1 MGICTYIYICRTHQL
16 LKRIEK
22 QHPADMMESIWG
34 SYGFGGLTI
43 TIFAY
48 LQTWACRVLHL
59 GIRDIALIVSFALF
73 PTGPF

>member
-1 MGICTYIYICRTHQL
+1 MYIYTYIYIYRKHQL

-22 QHPADMMESIWG
+22 QHPAEMMESIWG

-48 LQTWACRVLHL
+48 LQCMRL
-59 GIRDIALIVSFALF
+59 GLAGSFILESE
-73 PTGPF
+73 T